1 MFPESSAAGLLRAV
15 PSPGSP
21 QFTCGVH
28 LRLQGGTLRAGHRVP
43 AGRYF
48 QRQNALALRSMKDS
62 RARGVDAGPARRA
75 AASELKPCLRRSDP
89 DNIEYKIF
97 NVMWCQPLHFEPFR
111 NMLRRDRTPP
121 RKGSERPPSQGT
133 AASLP
138 EAALKNAGTAHAA
151 GSERARRAKQL
162 RADMPTAI
170 SRI

>member
-1 MFPESSAAGLLRAV
+1 MSHGAE
-15 PSPGSP
+15 PSERQPPGNA
-21 QFTCGVH
+21 
-28 LRLQGGTLRAGHRVP
+28 GTLRMEAAEHFCLENAFGVERSGAPPRCPPFSGVAAIHLRRISPASGGNP
-43 AGRYF
+43 AGRT
-48 QRQNALALRSMKDS
+48 QGSGRQILSTAKRS
-62 RARGVDAGPARRA
+62 GTPH
-75 AASELKPCLRRSDP
+75 
-89 DNIEYKIF
+89 NIEYKIF